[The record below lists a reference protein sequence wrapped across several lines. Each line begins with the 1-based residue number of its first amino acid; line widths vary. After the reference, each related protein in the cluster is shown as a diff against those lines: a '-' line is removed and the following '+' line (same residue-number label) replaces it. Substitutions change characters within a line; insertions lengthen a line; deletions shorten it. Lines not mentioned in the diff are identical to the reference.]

1 MRLRMRVWRWGSL
14 GVGLRAITVIVV
26 FVALA
31 VCTLVGGSAARAEG
45 QATPTLDRT
54 YVCAVFFRGG
64 AYLLDAHAHS
74 GTKRGSSWARLPY
87 AGVRTG
93 HNADVFGGAGNL
105 LAWITSGRPTK
116 GTMVDQG
123 YGAFDV
129 ATVGTVGVRRESC
142 RGTSGSV
149 ALSPSGLRGGS
160 AAPLGNEFE
169 CFAPKQVVVRVRA
182 VLAAPGAL
190 RAGQDFQSAH
200 VPVREAKLAVR
211 TVTGKPL
218 VYADVSESGRARI
231 FATKGCSQQ

>member
-1 MRLRMRVWRWGSL
+1 MILNAAVTVFALESVAAHVTRVLPLREL
-14 GVGLRAITVIVV
+14 G
-26 FVALA
+26 F
-31 VCTLVGGSAARAEG
+31 
-45 QATPTLDRT
+45 
-54 YVCAVFFRGG
+54 
-64 AYLLDAHAHS
+64 
-74 GTKRGSSWARLPY
+74 GTKAY
-87 AGVRTG
+87 
-93 HNADVFGGAGNL
+93 D
-105 LAWITSGRPTK
+105 
-116 GTMVDQG
+116 
-123 YGAFDV
+123 AFDV
-129 ATVGTVGVRRESC
+129 ATFGTVGVRRGSC

-231 FATKGCSQQ
+231 FAANGCSQQ